1 MMIIYRLLLAVP
13 QISFLYVDGFGTYYD
28 TPPAG
33 SEIVDSPLQEQAME
47 NVREWRNQLLQESD
61 YTQLPDVPI
70 SPADLAQW
78 RAYRQALRDFPQQI
92 NVADWSA
99 PPWPVAPW

>member
-1 MMIIYRLLLAVP
+1 MIIYRLLLAVP
-13 QISFLYVDGFGTYYD
+13 QVSFLYVDGFGTYYD

-33 SEIVDSPLQEQAME
+33 SEIMDSPLQEQALE

-61 YTQLPDVPI
+61 YTQLPDVFI

-78 RAYRQALRDFPQQI
+78 RAYRQALREYPQQI

>member
-1 MMIIYRLLLAVP
+1 MIYRLLLAVP
-13 QISFLYVDGFGTYYD
+13 QVSFLYVDGFGTYYD

-33 SEIVDSPLQEQAME
+33 SEIVDSPLQEQALE
-47 NVREWRNQLLQESD
+47 NVREWRDQLLQESD

-78 RAYRQALRDFPQQI
+78 RAYRQALRDYPQQI

>member
-1 MMIIYRLLLAVP
+1 MIIYRLLMVVP
-13 QISFLYVDGFGTYYD
+13 QISYAYVNDYGTYYN

-33 SEIVDSPLQEQAME
+33 SEIADSPLQAQAMD
-47 NVREWRNQLLQESD
+47 NVRAYRDQLLQESD

-70 SPADLAQW
+70 TTAQLAQW
-78 RAYRQALRDFPQQI
+78 RAYRQALRDYPNQI
-92 NVADWSA
+92 DVNDWSA

>member
-1 MMIIYRLLLAVP
+1 MIIYRLLLAVP

-33 SEIVDSPLQEQAME
+33 SEIVDSPLQEQALE
-47 NVREWRNQLLQESD
+47 NVREWRDQLLQESD

-78 RAYRQALRDFPQQI
+78 RAYRQALRDYPQQI

>member
-1 MMIIYRLLLAVP
+1 MIIYRLLLAVP
-13 QISFLYVDGFGTYYD
+13 QVSYLYVDDFGTYYD

-33 SEIVDSPLQEQAME
+33 SEIVDSPLQAQALE
-47 NVREWRNQLLQESD
+47 NVRDWRDQLLQESD

-70 SPADLAQW
+70 SPADLARW
-78 RAYRQALRDFPQQI
+78 RAYRQALRNYPQQI
-92 NVADWSA
+92 NAGDWSA

>member
-1 MMIIYRLLLAVP
+1 MIIYRLLLAVP
-13 QISFLYVDGFGTYYD
+13 QIAFLYVDGFGTYYD

-33 SEIVDSPLQEQAME
+33 SYVVDSPLQLQAMN
-47 NVREWRNQLLQESD
+47 NVREYRDQLLQESD

-70 SPADLAQW
+70 TPAQVAQW
-78 RAYRQALRDFPQQI
+78 REYRQALRDYPEQI
-92 NVADWSA
+92 NVELWTA

>member
-1 MMIIYRLLLAVP
+1 MIIYRLLLAVP
-13 QISFLYVDGFGTYYD
+13 EIAYLYVDEFGTYYD

-33 SEIVDSPLQEQAME
+33 SEIVDSPLQEQALE
-47 NVREWRNQLLQESD
+47 NVRAYRDQLLQESD

-70 SPADLAQW
+70 TPAQVAQW
-78 RAYRQALRDFPQQI
+78 RAYRQALRDYPQQI
-92 NVADWSA
+92 NVELWSA

>member
-1 MMIIYRLLLAVP
+1 MIIYRLLLAVP
-13 QISFLYVDGFGTYYD
+13 QVSFLYVDGFGTYYD

-33 SEIVDSPLQEQAME
+33 SEIVDSPLQEQALE
-47 NVREWRNQLLQESD
+47 NVREWRDQLLQESD

-78 RAYRQALRDFPQQI
+78 RAYRQALRDYPQQI

>member
-1 MMIIYRLLLAVP
+1 MIIYRLLLAVP

-33 SEIVDSPLQEQAME
+33 SEIMDSPLQEQAME

-78 RAYRQALRDFPQQI
+78 RAYRQALRDYPQQI
-92 NVADWSA
+92 NVDNWSA
-99 PPWPVAPW
+99 PPWPVAP